1 VSTISIGQ
9 TITTPLSNVATH
21 EDIFGKG
28 GYRVI
33 TITSVDGAAW
43 DANNAH
49 WGTTDAQVQEA
60 INLLVPTSRRKVGM
74 LCHDSTS
81 GRYFRQSGSATWT
94 ETFNNDGSI
103 DLANYV
109 QKSDLPLDGNGD
121 IDIASE
127 ATLQDALLSSVRVFQ
142 TPNGNWIPNLTV
154 TSQELNPNS
163 VGEWQVTAPPNPNA
177 DPPQQASVRLVLN
190 SVATDPFTA

>member
-1 VSTISIGQ
+1 MALQIGS
-9 TITTPLSNVATH
+9 TITTPLNSVATH
-21 EDIFGKG
+21 EDIYGKG

-33 TITSVDGAAW
+33 TITTVDGAAW
-43 DANNAH
+43 DAGNAH
-49 WGTTDAQVQEA
+49 WDTTDAQVQEA

-109 QKSDLPLDGNGD
+109 QRSDLPQDANGD

-127 ATLQDALLSSVRVFQ
+127 ATLQEALLSSLRVFEVSGG
-142 TPNGNWIPNLTV
+142 TFTTNLTV
-154 TSQELNPNS
+154 GALPLGEGVVGRFDVLSPPDPNTNPPS
-163 VGEWQVTAPPNPNA
+163 PT
-177 DPPQQASVRLVLN
+177 SVRLTLN
-190 SVATDPFTA
+190 SDAANPFTA

>member
-1 VSTISIGQ
+1 MSTISIGQ

-33 TITSVDGAAW
+33 TITTVDGVAW
-43 DANNAH
+43 DAGNAH

-60 INLLVPTSRRKVGM
+60 INLLVPTARRKVGM

-127 ATLQDALLSSVRVFQ
+127 ATLQDELLSGIRVAADQTTNLSATTASV
-142 TPNGNWIPNLTV
+142 PGNTTDALIVDT
-154 TSQELNPNS
+154 
-163 VGEWQVTAPPNPNA
+163 TAPVPAADVAATMTITLNTNA
-177 DPPQQASVRLVLN
+177 IGGDAAS
-190 SVATDPFTA
+190 A

>member
-1 VSTISIGQ
+1 VSTILE
-9 TITTPLSNVATH
+9 TITTPLGSVATH

-33 TITSVDGAAW
+33 TITTVDGAAW

-127 ATLQDALLSSVRVFQ
+127 ATLQDALLSSVRVSSDG
-142 TPNGNWIPNLTV
+142 TSANLTV
-154 TSQELNPNS
+154 TETGSGS
-163 VGEWQVTAPPNPNA
+163 
-177 DPPQQASVRLVLN
+177 
-190 SVATDPFTA
+190 DPFMQVILTAADTSVDPSTAANIELRLNLAQAGDAASA

>member
-1 VSTISIGQ
+1 MTTILE
-9 TITTPLSNVATH
+9 TITTPLGSVATH
-21 EDIFGKG
+21 EDIYGKG

-33 TITSVDGAAW
+33 EITTVDGAAW
-43 DANNAH
+43 DSGNAH
-49 WGTTDAQVQEA
+49 WDTTDAQVQEA

-81 GRYFRQSGSATWT
+81 GRYFRQSASASWV

-109 QKSDLPLDGNGD
+109 QRSDLPQDANGD

-127 ATLQDALLSSVRVFQ
+127 ATLQEALLSSVRVS
-142 TPNGNWIPNLTV
+142 G
-154 TSQELNPNS
+154 
-163 VGEWQVTAPPNPNA
+163 TAQSSTANVSFDIENRLA
-177 DPPQQASVRLVLN
+177 IDPPFRWVFTPANLS
-190 SVATDPFTA
+190 TDPPTPANIELRLNRNAQDPFSA

>member
-1 VSTISIGQ
+1 MSTISIGQ

-33 TITSVDGAAW
+33 TITTVDGAAW

-60 INLLVPTSRRKVGM
+60 INLLVPTSRRKIGM

-109 QKSDLPLDGNGD
+109 QKSDLPLDANGD

-127 ATLQDALLSSVRVFQ
+127 ATLQDELLSSIR
-142 TPNGNWIPNLTV
+142 
-154 TSQELNPNS
+154 
-163 VGEWQVTAPPNPNA
+163 
-177 DPPQQASVRLVLN
+177 
-190 SVATDPFTA
+190 VATDQTTNLSATTAAIPGNTTDALIVNTTAPVPAASVAATMTITLNTNAIGGDAGSA

>member
-109 QKSDLPLDGNGD
+109 QKSDLPLDANGD

-127 ATLQDALLSSVRVFQ
+127 ATLQEALLSSVRV
-142 TPNGNWIPNLTV
+142 TPGAPGQSATVNL
-154 TSQELNPNS
+154 SAFE
-163 VGEWQVTAPPNPNA
+163 GAPNPGGPLLTITGVAA
-177 DPPQQASVRLVLN
+177 DPSTSTPAQVNILVN
-190 SVATDPFTA
+190 TATGGDATDA

>member
-1 VSTISIGQ
+1 MSTISIGQ
-9 TITTPLSNVATH
+9 TITTPLSSVATH

-33 TITSVDGAAW
+33 TITTVDGAAW

-49 WGTTDAQVQEA
+49 WNTTDAQVQEA

-109 QKSDLPLDGNGD
+109 QKSDLPLDANGD

-127 ATLQDALLSSVRVFQ
+127 ATLQDALLSSVRVDNSGILNIAF
-142 TPNGNWIPNLTV
+142 GAEER
-154 TSQELNPNS
+154 TSN
-163 VGEWQVTAPPNPNA
+163 
-177 DPPQQASVRLVLN
+177 DPSFRFVVD
-190 SVATDPFTA
+190 SVADLNAGTPAQISLKLNTAAANPFTA

>member
-9 TITTPLSNVATH
+9 TITTPLSSVATH

-33 TITSVDGAAW
+33 TITTVDGAAW

-49 WGTTDAQVQEA
+49 WNTTDAQVQEA

-94 ETFNNDGSI
+94 ETFKNDGSI

-109 QKSDLPLDGNGD
+109 QKSDLPLDANGD

-127 ATLQDALLSSVRVFQ
+127 ATLQDALLSSVRVDNSGILNIAF
-142 TPNGNWIPNLTV
+142 GAEER
-154 TSQELNPNS
+154 TSN
-163 VGEWQVTAPPNPNA
+163 
-177 DPPQQASVRLVLN
+177 DPSFRFVVD
-190 SVATDPFTA
+190 SVADLNAGTPAQISLKLNTAAANPFTA

>member
-9 TITTPLSNVATH
+9 TITTPLSSVATH

-33 TITSVDGAAW
+33 TITTVDGAAW

-49 WGTTDAQVQEA
+49 WNTTDAQVQEA

-109 QKSDLPLDGNGD
+109 QKSDLPLDANGD

-127 ATLQDALLSSVRVFQ
+127 ATLQDALPSSVRVDNSGILNIAF
-142 TPNGNWIPNLTV
+142 GAEER
-154 TSQELNPNS
+154 TSN
-163 VGEWQVTAPPNPNA
+163 
-177 DPPQQASVRLVLN
+177 DPSFRFVVD
-190 SVATDPFTA
+190 SVADLNAGTPAQISLKLNTAAANPFTA

>member
-1 VSTISIGQ
+1 MSTISIGQ

-33 TITSVDGAAW
+33 SITTVDGAAW

-127 ATLQDALLSSVRVFQ
+127 ATLQDALLSSVRVSSDG
-142 TPNGNWIPNLTV
+142 TSANLTV
-154 TSQELNPNS
+154 TETGS
-163 VGEWQVTAPPNPNA
+163 GA
-177 DPPQQASVRLVLN
+177 DPFMQAVLTAADTSVNPSTAANIELRLNLAQIGGDAG
-190 SVATDPFTA
+190 SA

>member
-1 VSTISIGQ
+1 MSTISIGQ
-9 TITTPLSNVATH
+9 TITTPLSSVATH

-33 TITSVDGAAW
+33 TITTVDGAAW

-49 WGTTDAQVQEA
+49 WDTTDAQVQEA

-109 QKSDLPLDGNGD
+109 QKSDLPLDANGD

-127 ATLQDALLSSVRVFQ
+127 ATLQDAMLSSVRVDNSGILNIAF
-142 TPNGNWIPNLTV
+142 GAEER
-154 TSQELNPNS
+154 TSN
-163 VGEWQVTAPPNPNA
+163 
-177 DPPQQASVRLVLN
+177 DPSFRFVVD
-190 SVATDPFTA
+190 SVADLNAGTPAQISLKLNTAAANPFTA

>member
-1 VSTISIGQ
+1 VSTILE
-9 TITTPLSNVATH
+9 TITTPLGSVATH

-33 TITSVDGAAW
+33 TITTVDGAAW
-43 DANNAH
+43 DAGNAH
-49 WGTTDAQVQEA
+49 WDTTDAQVQEA

-81 GRYFRQSGSATWT
+81 GRYFRQSGSATWA

-109 QKSDLPLDGNGD
+109 QKSDLPLDANGD

-127 ATLQDALLSSVRVFQ
+127 ATLQDALLSSVRVSSDG
-142 TPNGNWIPNLTV
+142 TSANLTV
-154 TSQELNPNS
+154 TETGS
-163 VGEWQVTAPPNPNA
+163 GA
-177 DPPQQASVRLVLN
+177 DPFMQAVLTAADTSADPSTAANIELRLNLAQIGGDAA
-190 SVATDPFTA
+190 SA

>member
-9 TITTPLSNVATH
+9 TITTPLSSVATH

-33 TITSVDGAAW
+33 TITTVDGAAW

-49 WGTTDAQVQEA
+49 WNTTDAQVQEA

-109 QKSDLPLDGNGD
+109 QKSDLPLDANGD

-127 ATLQDALLSSVRVFQ
+127 ATLQDALLSSVRVDNSGILNIAF
-142 TPNGNWIPNLTV
+142 GAEER
-154 TSQELNPNS
+154 TSN
-163 VGEWQVTAPPNPNA
+163 
-177 DPPQQASVRLVLN
+177 DPSFRFVVD
-190 SVATDPFTA
+190 SVADLNAGTPAQISLKLNTAAANPFTA